1 MVTKMTTK
9 TDNKVWNDPEKV
21 DGAMGWLIIAAV
33 GCVVFVVMGRNLVP
47 YAQMFGGLASSPVEG
62 TGLVMR
68 TLRLAAYGVGV
79 MAGLLLFTGIQ
90 CLEVRPQLLRSR
102 LPQGEARN
110 KKLRNAYIWFLV
122 ALGLDVFFCFTF
134 WPPVNSS
141 LGWGV
146 FRGGFSMS
154 LVNIL
159 NVGQTFVTLFGG
171 MVLLATVKSV
181 REHW

>member
-1 MVTKMTTK
+1 MTTNTKADTK
-9 TDNKVWNDPEKV
+9 TWNDPEKV
-21 DGAMGWLIIAAV
+21 DSAMGWLIIAAV
-33 GCVVFVVMGRNLVP
+33 GCVVFVVMGRNLIP
-47 YAQMFGGLASSPVEG
+47 YAQMFGDLASAPAS
-62 TGLVMR
+62 GLWAPAR
-68 TLRLAAYGVGV
+68 WLLYGIGAI
-79 MAGLLLFTGIQ
+79 AGLLLFTGIQ
-90 CLEVRPQLLRSR
+90 CLEIRPQLLRSR

-146 FRGGFSMS
+146 FRGGFAFS
-154 LVNIL
+154 LVNMW

-171 MVLLATVKSV
+171 MALLATVKSV
-181 REHW
+181 RENW